1 VDWLNYHHLLYF
13 WTVVRR
19 GGVAAAAEELRLAPS
34 TVSVQVRRL
43 EESLSEK
50 LLRKS
55 GRRLALTEMGRLV
68 YGYADEIFSMGREM
82 TEALRGRPTG
92 RAMRLVVGVA
102 DVVEKLVAERL
113 IAPALRLPEPVRVV
127 CREAS
132 PAQLLGALA
141 RHEVDMLLTDTP
153 VGAEV
158 EVRAYNHLLGESGV
172 SFVATPALAA
182 ACRRGFPRSLDGRPM
197 LLPTENMAIRRSL
210 DQWLE
215 ERQIRPQVVGEF
227 EDGALLREFG
237 TAGHGVFVTPT
248 MVEKALLRAHHLRT
262 VGRTEAVRA
271 RVYAVSAERRIK
283 HPGVAAICRTAL
295 GAEASP
301 EARRAP
307 RPGSLRT
314 RAASAS
320 RR

>member
-1 VDWLNYHHLLYF
+1 MEWLNYHHLLYF
-13 WTVVRR
+13 WTVVQR
-19 GGVAAAAEELRLAPS
+19 GGVAAAAEELRLSPS

-43 EESLSEK
+43 EDSLSEK
-50 LLRKS
+50 LLRRS
-55 GRRLALTEMGRLV
+55 GRRLVLTEMGRLV

-92 RAMRLVVGVA
+92 RAMHLVVGVA

-113 IAPALRLPEPVRVV
+113 IAPALRLPQPVRVV

-132 PAQLLGALA
+132 PALLIAALA
-141 RHEVDMLLTDTP
+141 RQEVDMLITDTP
-153 VGAEV
+153 VGPEV

-172 SFVATPALAA
+172 SFVATPALAV
-182 ACRRGFPRSLDGRPM
+182 ACRRGFPRCLDGRPM
-197 LLPTENMAIRRSL
+197 LLPTQNMAIRRSL

-215 ERQIRPQVVGEF
+215 EHQVRPRVVGEF

-248 MVEKALLRAHHLRT
+248 MVEKPLLRAHRLRT

-283 HPGVAAICRTAL
+283 HPAVAAICDT
-295 GAEASP
+295 
-301 EARRAP
+301 ARR
-307 RPGSLRT
+307 G
-314 RAASAS
+314 
-320 RR
+320 

>member
-1 VDWLNYHHLLYF
+1 MEWLNYHHLLYF

-19 GGVAAAAEELRLAPS
+19 GGVGPAAEELRLAPS

-43 EESLSEK
+43 EDSLSEK
-50 LLRKS
+50 LFRRS
-55 GRRLALTEMGRLV
+55 GRRLVLTEMGRLV
-68 YGYADEIFSMGREM
+68 YGYADEIFSLGREM
-82 TEALRGRPTG
+82 TEAVRGRPTG
-92 RAMRLVVGVA
+92 RPMRLVVGVA

-132 PAQLLGALA
+132 PAQLLSALA
-141 RHEVDMLLTDTP
+141 RHEVDMLLTDAP
-153 VGAEV
+153 VGSELD
-158 EVRAYNHLLGESGV
+158 VRAFNHLLGESGV
-172 SFVATPALAA
+172 SFVATPELAA
-182 ACRRGFPRSLDGRPM
+182 ACRRGFPRSLDGQAI

-215 ERQIRPQVVGEF
+215 ERQIRPRVVGEF

-248 MVEKALLRAHHLRT
+248 MVERPLLRAHRLRT
-262 VGRTEAVRA
+262 VGRIEAVRA

-283 HPGVAAICRTAL
+283 HPAVAAICRTVLAAE
-295 GAEASP
+295 GVPAARAEAQREDS
-301 EARRAP
+301 RS
-307 RPGSLRT
+307 GRT
-314 RAASAS
+314 PATHR
-320 RR
+320 

>member
-1 VDWLNYHHLLYF
+1 MEWLNYHHLLYF
-13 WTVVRR
+13 WTVARK
-19 GGVAAAAEELRLAPS
+19 GGLAPAAEELRLAPS

-43 EESLSEK
+43 EEALSEK
-50 LLRKS
+50 LLRRS
-55 GRRLALTEMGRLV
+55 GRRLVLTEMGRLV

-113 IAPALRLPEPVRVV
+113 IEPALHLPEPVRIV

-132 PAQLLGALA
+132 PALLLTALA

-153 VGAEV
+153 VGPEV

-182 ACRRGFPRSLDGRPM
+182 ACRRGFPRCLDGRPM

-215 ERQIRPQVVGEF
+215 ERGIRPRVVGEF

-237 TAGHGVFVTPT
+237 LAGHGVFVMPT
-248 MVEKALLRAHHLRT
+248 MVEKAVLRDRRLRV

-271 RVYAVSAERRIK
+271 RVYGVSAERRIK
-283 HPGVAAICRTAL
+283 NPGVAAICGSARTGL
-295 GAEASP
+295 FD
-301 EARRAP
+301 RR
-307 RPGSLRT
+307 
-314 RAASAS
+314 
-320 RR
+320 

>member
-1 VDWLNYHHLLYF
+1 MSVEWLNYHHLLYF
-13 WTVVRR
+13 WTVVRA
-19 GGVAAAAEELRLAPS
+19 GGLARAGEELRLAPS
-34 TVSVQVRRL
+34 TISVQIRRL
-43 EESLSEK
+43 EDRLSEK

-55 GRRLALTEMGRLV
+55 GRRLVLTEMGRLV

-82 TEALRGRPTG
+82 LEAVHGRPTG
-92 RAMRLVVGVA
+92 RPLRLLVGVA
-102 DVVEKLVAERL
+102 DVVPKLVAQRL
-113 IAPALRLPEPVRVV
+113 IEPALRLPEPVQVV

-132 PAQLLGALA
+132 PEQLLESLS
-141 RHEVDMLLTDTP
+141 RHELDLLITDAP

-158 EVRAYNHLLGESGV
+158 KVRAYNHLLGESGV
-172 SFVATPALAA
+172 TFVATPALAA
-182 ACRRGFPRSLDGRPM
+182 SCRRGFPSSLDGRPM

-215 ERQIRPQVVGEF
+215 AQQIRPRVVGEF

-248 MVEKALLRAHHLRT
+248 MVEEPLLRAVRLRT

-283 HPGVAAICRTAL
+283 HPAVAAICDTARSGL
-295 GAEASP
+295 GVRRPASSGV
-301 EARRAP
+301 
-307 RPGSLRT
+307 RP
-314 RAASAS
+314 
-320 RR
+320 

>member
-1 VDWLNYHHLLYF
+1 MEWLNYHHLLYF
-13 WTVVRR
+13 WTVARA

-43 EESLSEK
+43 EDSLSER
-50 LLRKS
+50 LFRKA

-68 YGYADEIFSMGREM
+68 YDYADEIFSAGREM
-82 TEALRGRPTG
+82 VEAVRGRPTG
-92 RAMRLVVGVA
+92 RPIRLVVGVA
-102 DVVEKLVAERL
+102 DVVEKLVAQRL
-113 IAPALRLPEPVRVV
+113 IEPALRLAEPVRVV

-132 PAQLLGALA
+132 PAQLLEGLAL
-141 RHEVDMLLTDTP
+141 HTLDVLITDAP
-153 VGAEV
+153 VGPEV
-158 EVRAYNHLLGESGV
+158 RVRAYNHLLGESGV

-197 LLPTENMAIRRSL
+197 LLPTANMAIRRSL

-215 ERQIRPQVVGEF
+215 ERGIRPRVVGEF

-248 MVEKALLRAHHLRT
+248 MVEKPLLRAYRLRT

-271 RVYAVSAERRIK
+271 RVYGVSAERRIK
-283 HPGVAAICRTAL
+283 NPGVAAICDAARTGL
-295 GAEASP
+295 VD
-301 EARRAP
+301 RRQEH
-307 RPGSLRT
+307 
-314 RAASAS
+314 S
-320 RR
+320 RRMR

>member
-1 VDWLNYHHLLYF
+1 MEWLNYHHLLYF
-13 WTVVRR
+13 WTVARK
-19 GGVAAAAEELRLAPS
+19 GGLAPAAEELRLAPS

-43 EESLSEK
+43 EEALSEK
-50 LLRKS
+50 LLRRS
-55 GRRLALTEMGRLV
+55 GRRLVLTEMGRLV

-113 IAPALRLPEPVRVV
+113 IEPALHLPEPVRIV

-132 PAQLLGALA
+132 PALLLTALA

-153 VGAEV
+153 VGPEV

-182 ACRRGFPRSLDGRPM
+182 ACRRGFPRCLDGRPM
-197 LLPTENMAIRRSL
+197 LLPTENMAVRRSL

-215 ERQIRPQVVGEF
+215 ERQVRPRVVGEF

-237 TAGHGVFVTPT
+237 TAGHGIFVTPT
-248 MVEKALLRAHHLRT
+248 MVEKQLLRAHRLRT

-271 RVYAVSAERRIK
+271 RVYAISAERRIK
-283 HPGVAAICRTAL
+283 HPAVAAICNAAR
-295 GAEASP
+295 AEA
-301 EARRAP
+301 EAD
-307 RPGSLRT
+307 LRT
-314 RAASAS
+314 PAASAS
-320 RR
+320 PR